1 MPSDEFQHGYIRFVW
16 LFGAVALF
24 ILTIACINFINLS
37 TAKSANR
44 AKEVGLRKVVGSTR
58 LSLINQFLAESMLY
72 SVISFI
78 VGLLLAWLLIPYFNV
93 LSSKELM
100 MPWLSLWFVPVIMA
114 AAIIVGL
121 IAGIYPAFYLSSF
134 KPASVLKG
142 SINSGSKGSILRNS
156 LVVFQFAASIILII
170 STIVIYSQTQYI
182 LNTKLGYNK
191 DQVVMLQGTNTLGD
205 NGVKNLKDELLK
217 LSSVKS
223 VAIGDYL
230 PVAGTKRNG
239 NTFYNDGKKKVESG
253 VDTQFWLADED
264 YLRTFGIKLVE
275 GTNFTRQENDN
286 GVIINQTM
294 VKQLNLKNPVGKVI
308 TNGGGTFRVIV

>member
-1 MPSDEFQHGYIRFVW
+1 
-16 LFGAVALF
+16 
-24 ILTIACINFINLS
+24 NFINLS

-170 STIVIYSQTQYI
+170 STIV
-182 LNTKLGYNK
+182 
-191 DQVVMLQGTNTLGD
+191 
-205 NGVKNLKDELLK
+205 
-217 LSSVKS
+217 
-223 VAIGDYL
+223 
-230 PVAGTKRNG
+230 
-239 NTFYNDGKKKVESG
+239 
-253 VDTQFWLADED
+253 
-264 YLRTFGIKLVE
+264 
-275 GTNFTRQENDN
+275 
-286 GVIINQTM
+286 
-294 VKQLNLKNPVGKVI
+294 
-308 TNGGGTFRVIV
+308 